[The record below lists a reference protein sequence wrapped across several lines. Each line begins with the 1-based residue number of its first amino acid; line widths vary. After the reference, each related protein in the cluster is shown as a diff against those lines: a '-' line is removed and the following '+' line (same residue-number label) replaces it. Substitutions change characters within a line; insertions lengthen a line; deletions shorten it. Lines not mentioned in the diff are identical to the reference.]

1 VLDVAPLTVSQASYV
16 CVKLSGIRL
25 LLTEVSGTEVSGLCG
40 EVLLLCTVSVCVLG
54 VAPLTVSQ
62 ASYVCAKLSGVRL
75 LLTEGCRAGLLQRV
89 RLNVSQDD
97 VLFALRDVDKK
108 KS

>member
-1 VLDVAPLTVSQASYV
+1 MY
-16 CVKLSGIRL
+16 
-25 LLTEVSGTEVSGLCG
+25 
-40 EVLLLCTVSVCVLG
+40 VLG

-62 ASYVCAKLSGVRL
+62 ACYVAAKLSGIRL
-75 LLTEGCRAGLLQRV
+75 LLMEGGNAGLLQRI

-97 VLFALRDVDKK
+97 MLFALRDSAAK

>member
-1 VLDVAPLTVSQASYV
+1 VY
-16 CVKLSGIRL
+16 
-25 LLTEVSGTEVSGLCG
+25 
-40 EVLLLCTVSVCVLG
+40 VLG

-62 ASYVCAKLSGVRL
+62 ACYVAAKLSGIRL
-75 LLTEGCRAGLLQRV
+75 LLMEGGNAGLLQRI

-97 VLFALRDVDKK
+97 MLFALRDSAAK

>member
-1 VLDVAPLTVSQASYV
+1 MTALVYLYV
-16 CVKLSGIRL
+16 C
-25 LLTEVSGTEVSGLCG
+25 
-40 EVLLLCTVSVCVLG
+40 VCVLG

-62 ASYVCAKLSGVRL
+62 ASYVCAKLSGIRL
-75 LLTEGCRAGLLQRV
+75 LLTEAGRAGLLQRV

-97 VLFALRDVDKK
+97 VLFALRDSDAK